1 MASPTQ
7 RTLEELR
14 RLGHVAGVV
23 ERWIPQTRRRLDL
36 FGFIDIVALGPWGT
50 IGIQCTTSANQA
62 ARRTKIITECSA
74 AARRWLEAGNRIQ
87 IWAWSKKGPRGKR
100 KTWQVTITEITIEE
114 FRPRRK
120 VGICGL
126 RRAAPVD

>member
-7 RTLEELR
+7 RTLKELR

-62 ARRTKIITECSA
+62 AR
-74 AARRWLEAGNRIQ
+74 
-87 IWAWSKKGPRGKR
+87 
-100 KTWQVTITEITIEE
+100 
-114 FRPRRK
+114 
-120 VGICGL
+120 GL
-126 RRAAPVD
+126 K